1 MSEEK
6 QSYEA
11 PKGAQSAHSIR
22 INGTETAYAANADW
36 LVVREREKPV
46 AELFHV
52 YYRSA
57 EGEEDSETTK
67 RRPLTFV
74 FNGGPGAASAYLH
87 VGAIGPRR
95 VLFAQDGTPP
105 APPVALTDNEETW
118 LAFTDLVF
126 IDPVG
131 TGFSRAI
138 SEDAAEEKEK
148 SKDPGEKE
156 FWKIQKDLS
165 TLGEFIVRFLSAQK
179 RWESPIFI
187 AGESYGGFRAAKL
200 TRLLQERYGVGLNG
214 AILISP
220 ALEFALLD
228 SSDYDVLPWID
239 IVPSLI
245 AAAAHHGKS
254 SLSPDASRD
263 QILEEAERFATER
276 LPELL
281 IKGET
286 MATTKRRQVLAAMS
300 KLTGLSRDL
309 VEMAG
314 GRIDAQRFTRE
325 LLRNE
330 GLVCGFYDATITTT
344 DPFPDRNSFE
354 GADPTLRSIERIF
367 AAGINAQLR
376 DRLGLASEREYHLL
390 SMEVNQ
396 GWQVDMERHAL
407 ESQIGAT
414 DDLRYGMSLN
424 PYLKVRITHGIYD
437 LVTPYFSSNRIA
449 SLMKSSPTA
458 RENLSL
464 KHYPGGHM
472 FYAWDESRKAFCA
485 DMRQFYRQA
494 VSTRS

>member
-6 QSYEA
+6 QRYQV
-11 PKGAQSAHSIR
+11 PKGAQSAHSIKIDGR
-22 INGTETAYAANADW
+22 EIAYAADAGW
-36 LVVREREKPV
+36 LVVRDREKPV

-57 EGEEDSETTK
+57 DTDADPDAAK
-67 RRPLTFV
+67 NRPLTFV

-95 VLFAQDGTPP
+95 VVFAQDATPP
-105 APPVALTDNEETW
+105 APPVSLTNNEESW
-118 LAFTDLVF
+118 LSFTDLVF
-126 IDPVG
+126 VDPVG

-138 SEDAAEEKEK
+138 KEDEGEEKEETK
-148 SKDPGEKE
+148 EPGEKQ

-165 TLGEFIVRFLSAQK
+165 TLGEFITRFLSDRK
-179 RWESPIFI
+179 RWESPIFV

-214 AILISP
+214 AVLISP

-228 SSDYDVLPWID
+228 ASDYDVLPWVD
-239 IVPSLI
+239 IVPSLV
-245 AAAAHHGKS
+245 AAAAHHGRS
-254 SLSPDASRD
+254 SLKADASRD
-263 QILEEAERFATER
+263 EILTEAERFATER

-281 IKGET
+281 IKGDT
-286 MATTKRRQVLAAMS
+286 MSDSKRDQVLATMS
-300 KLTGLSRDL
+300 KLTGLTKDVIEL
-309 VEMAG
+309 TG
-314 GRIDAQRFTRE
+314 GRVDAHRFSRE
-325 LLRNE
+325 LLRDQ
-330 GLVCGFYDATITTT
+330 GVVCGLYDATITAT

-376 DRLGLASEREYHLL
+376 DRLGLETDREYHLL

-464 KHYPGGHM
+464 KHYAGGHM
-472 FYAWDESRKAFCA
+472 FYAWDESRKAFAA
-485 DMRQFYRQA
+485 DMRAFYEAA
-494 VSTRS
+494 VPAK